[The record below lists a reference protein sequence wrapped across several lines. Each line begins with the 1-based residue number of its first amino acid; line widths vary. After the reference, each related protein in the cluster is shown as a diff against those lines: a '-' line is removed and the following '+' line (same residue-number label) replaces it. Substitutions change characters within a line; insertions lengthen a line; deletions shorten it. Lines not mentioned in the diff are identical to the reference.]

1 MQSTILTSLYQDI
14 HYYHDGKLA
23 DNKYR
28 RPWTRASA
36 DSTVM
41 NISVADI
48 WKKCLFTE
56 DFLEKKPVSN
66 IAFHT
71 PNEDVEII
79 PSSNPSSQI
88 STQDYML
95 MKLDKGEL
103 TDRHRLQV
111 DYVPV
116 ALKQEGLYIE
126 EELVFT
132 NNLTQSGKSLPSLQT
147 LLSRL
152 NVFQV
157 QDPLLNF
164 KGDSFMEEDILRECF
179 TFKMS
184 VTPQEKGMESSEDFC
199 KVCLKDEE
207 IPLFLVKFQFC
218 EATNSKVDMEI
229 LTCLALKSL
238 LQVTPE
244 ILEDENEYLRITNEK
259 FNMTIIPE
267 MIKSSE
273 HYSTQEVYSSQNKDL
288 SEFNNPISYNGEL
301 EVPLTPPCR
310 KENMCMNSLYVHL
323 KPEPVSP
330 INKSDFITES
340 TSNYLE
346 GLMWQSEKYQNA
358 MSSLFLIVPQNS
370 VAVCQKFSVIE
381 LRTKLSIHEN
391 SMTTGSLEEDEWI
404 NLRENLTVPCVL
416 EALSVNVNDE
426 GRLANTDVE
435 DYSKVTNFQLD
446 EWLDD
451 KSSFCDCNVKN
462 FSIPH
467 CIGTKDSCSPK
478 KNETFSSLSLTP
490 TSPQYSISIADNNVS
505 TENYIKQTKL
515 QNEIEKPVQIE
526 NHEVGKNNQIVSCKK
541 VSISANSRLRNK
553 KSVLPEQP
561 RKCKDDFDLLSNF
574 IMLRSKQVIS
584 QRKEGNDMDIQEEVF
599 DAEDEQPSNESHK
612 SPGVPGMTIP
622 MENQSKDNHTLAF
635 LKIKTSERQSQAYH
649 ILEAA
654 AAPVLKELIKLDM
667 QNWRFATLNSD
678 NSRFFLKQQEKV
690 ISDTLKQGSKDAKY
704 ILVFRHAAILH
715 LLVTVR
721 DLLLTCNLNT
731 ALEYLSKAK
740 DNYKDFQDYDLDI
753 IWKQLKIVEIVVQEQ
768 KVSPKMT
775 ELQHQIA
782 KWVQNNAND
791 QNKVVIVIRMDFD
804 EETEVLINT
813 INTVQGLKAIYLS
826 SKKRGMLLES
836 KHIIN
841 SLDIYSCIVIH
852 NQHIGPDFPWTNFSL
867 VIEYNY
873 NENSCWIDLCKKMN
887 ISYLIFQT
895 APPEAIETEEF
906 LPDNLGYDLLKLS
919 IPYVFLTSEGLLN
932 TPEILQL
939 LESKYNI
946 TLIERNCC
954 EALNYFGGTEHY
966 VVMTIDECTA
976 IVMQNMEELN
986 YENSSDNIV
995 LRLMALSLQYVSCW
1009 IILYSRERLNSKYS
1023 LTGKTLHHLAL
1034 IYAALISFAQKSEDF
1049 EVKMALTPGVEE
1061 TALLVRQIA
1070 DHILLA
1076 SKQHPQEWLNKSW
1089 LSVLPLE
1096 AEKCLLTFPCMNPLV
1111 AQVMLKKNSSLEW
1124 LLGASFA
1131 ELQELLPEV
1140 PEKVLKNFSD
1150 ITSLYN
1156 LKPLIRPGT
1165 QKESISLQGNIN
1177 SAICSCSQLPFPEAL
1192 FSRLQGHSSCTEYS
1206 ECFLEEWN
1214 KNCSQNGSCGCL
1226 KSTGEFNL
1234 VVPSISYEGDTCPF
1248 QENVGVERQLYLPF
1262 LKKVETETRINASH
1276 LTLNIGEP
1284 SHVNNETTM
1293 PHLHCNQD
1301 ISSYIENCPLNRMTV
1316 SKVDTGKQLDISE
1329 FLKKPIYHDAKN
1341 EHLGKIQPLVQQL
1354 NSFHDFKHSSHV
1366 ISSRKNVLFQE
1377 NSGSVLE
1384 IGRKASSSPALQS
1397 EERFWGNPPFIQA
1410 MDSSP
1415 YDSREGK
1422 AIASPDRFMNL
1433 GIQFTGD
1440 YTRGKGH
1447 NSLSGEQRQQDVS
1460 GLEFMQLPQ
1469 LKKRRLTF
1477 EKDPRRHDGQTRLKF
1492 F

>member
-1 MQSTILTSLYQDI
+1 MQLTIVMSLYQDTY
-14 HYYHDGKLA
+14 YYHDGKLA

-28 RPWTRASA
+28 RPWTRALA
-36 DSTVM
+36 DSTIT

-48 WKKCLFTE
+48 WKKCLCTE
-56 DFLEKKPVSN
+56 DFLEKKPVSE

-71 PNEDVEII
+71 PSEDVEII
-79 PSSNPSSQI
+79 PSSNPSSQS

-95 MKLDKGEL
+95 IKVDKGEL
-103 TDRHRLQV
+103 TDGHHLQL

-132 NNLTQSGKSLPSLQT
+132 NNWTQSANFLPSLQT

-157 QDPLLNF
+157 PDPLLNF
-164 KGDSFMEEDILRECF
+164 KGDSFMEKDILRECF
-179 TFKMS
+179 TFKRS
-184 VTPQEKGMESSEDFC
+184 VIPQEKGMELSEDFC
-199 KVCLKDEE
+199 KVSLKDEE

-218 EATNSKVDMEI
+218 EATNSKVDKES

-244 ILEDENEYLRITNEK
+244 ILEDENECLRITNEK

-267 MIKSSE
+267 MINSSK

-288 SEFNNPISYNGEL
+288 PKYNNPISYNGEL

-310 KENMCMNSLYVHL
+310 KENMHMNSLYVDL

-340 TSNYLE
+340 TSSYLE
-346 GLMWQSEKYQNA
+346 GVMWQSEKYQNP

-370 VAVCQKFSVIE
+370 VSVCQQFSVLE
-381 LRTKLSIHEN
+381 LKTKLSIHEN
-391 SMTTGSLEEDEWI
+391 SMTIGTLEENEWI
-404 NLRENLTVPCVL
+404 NFRENVTVPCVL
-416 EALSVNVNDE
+416 EALSINVNDE
-426 GRLANTDVE
+426 GRLANTDME
-435 DYSKVTNFQLD
+435 DFSKITNFQLD

-451 KSSFCDCNVKN
+451 KSSLCDSNMKI

-467 CIGTKDSCSPK
+467 CIGTKDSYSPK
-478 KNETFSSLSLTP
+478 KNGTFSSLPLTP
-490 TSPQYSISIADNNVS
+490 VSIADNNVS
-505 TENYIKQTKL
+505 TENYIKETML
-515 QNEIEKPVQIE
+515 QNELEKPVQIE
-526 NHEVGKNNQIVSCKK
+526 NLEVEENNQLSPCKK
-541 VSISANSRLRNK
+541 ASISANSRLRNNK
-553 KSVLPEQP
+553 KDLPEQP

-584 QRKEGNDMDIQEEVF
+584 QREEENNVDIQEKVF
-599 DAEDEQPSNESHK
+599 DAEDKQPSFESHK
-612 SPGVPGMTIP
+612 SPGVPGMTVP
-622 MENQSKDNHTLAF
+622 GENQSKDNHTLAF
-635 LKIKTSERQSQAYH
+635 LKIKASECQSQAYH

-654 AAPVLKELIKLDM
+654 ATPILKELIKLDL
-667 QNWRFATLNSD
+667 QNWKFATLDSD
-678 NSRFFLKQQEKV
+678 NARFFFKQQEKM

-704 ILVFRHAAILH
+704 FLVFRHAAILH

-721 DLLLTCNLNT
+721 DLLLTCNLTT

-740 DNYKDFQDYDLDI
+740 DSYKDFQDYDLDI
-753 IWKQLKIVEIVVQEQ
+753 IWKQLKIVEFVVQEH
-768 KVSPKMT
+768 KVSPRVT
-775 ELQHQIA
+775 ELQHQIS
-782 KWVQNNAND
+782 KWVQNNTND
-791 QNKVVIVIRMDFD
+791 LNKVVIVIRMDFD
-804 EETEVLINT
+804 EEIEVLINT
-813 INTVQGLKAIYLS
+813 INTVQGLKAIYLN
-826 SKKRGMLLES
+826 SKKRGMLFEN

-841 SLDIYSCIVIH
+841 SLDICSCIIIH

-906 LPDNLGYDLLKLS
+906 FPDNLGYDLLRLS

-954 EALNYFGGTEHY
+954 EALNYLGGTEHY

-995 LRLMALSLQYVSCW
+995 LRLMALSLQYASCW
-1009 IILYSRERLNSKYS
+1009 IILYSRERLNSIYS

-1049 EVKMALTPGVEE
+1049 EVKMVLTPGVEE

-1070 DHILLA
+1070 DHILVA

-1089 LSVLPLE
+1089 LSVLPSE

-1111 AQVMLKKNSSLEW
+1111 AQVMLKKSSLEW
-1124 LLGASFA
+1124 LLAASFA

-1150 ITSLYN
+1150 ITSLYMF
-1156 LKPLIRPGT
+1156 KPLTRPGT
-1165 QKESISLQGNIN
+1165 QKEITSLQGNTN
-1177 SAICSCSQLPFPEAL
+1177 SAICSSQLPFPEAL
-1192 FSRLQGHSSCTEYS
+1192 FSGLQGHSSFTEYP
-1206 ECFLEEWN
+1206 EYYLEEHN
-1214 KNCSQNGSCGCL
+1214 KNYSQNRSCGSL
-1226 KSTGEFNL
+1226 KSTGELNL
-1234 VVPSISYEGDTCPF
+1234 VVPSISYGDSCPF
-1248 QENVGVERQLYLPF
+1248 QENLRVERQPYPPF

-1276 LTLNIGEP
+1276 LTLNNIGGP
-1284 SHVNNETTM
+1284 SYVNNETTM
-1293 PHLHCNQD
+1293 PYLHCNQD
-1301 ISSYIENCPLNRMTV
+1301 TSSYIKNYPLNRMTV
-1316 SKVDTGKQLDISE
+1316 SKLDTGKQLDISE

-1341 EHLGKIQPLVQQL
+1341 EHLGKIQPFAQQR
-1354 NSFHDFKHSSHV
+1354 NSFHDFKHSSRV
-1366 ISSRKNVLFQE
+1366 ISSRKDVLFQE
-1377 NSGSVLE
+1377 SSASVLE
-1384 IGRKASSSPALQS
+1384 IGRKASSSPALKA
-1397 EERFWGNPPFIQA
+1397 EERFWDNPPFIQA
-1410 MDSSP
+1410 VDSSP
-1415 YDSREGK
+1415 YDSHVGK
-1422 AIASPDRFMNL
+1422 AISSPDRFMNL
-1433 GIQFTGD
+1433 GIQFTGE
-1440 YTRGKGH
+1440 YTRGKEVQGR
-1447 NSLSGEQRQQDVS
+1447 NSLSSEQRQQDVS

-1477 EKDPRRHDGQTRLKF
+1477 EKDPRRNDGQTRLKF

>member
-1 MQSTILTSLYQDI
+1 MRNTMFSPVKFHAIDYSYEKQAKERITFQLLSIRFPFSLYQDI

-48 WKKCLFTE
+48 WKKSLVTE

-79 PSSNPSSQI
+79 PSSNPSSQF
-88 STQDYML
+88 STQDYMF

-103 TDRHRLQV
+103 TDRYCLQL

-132 NNLTQSGKSLPSLQT
+132 NNLTQSAKCLPSLQT

-164 KGDSFMEEDILRECF
+164 KGDSFVEEDILRECF

-184 VTPQEKGMESSEDFC
+184 VTPQEKGMELNEEFC
-199 KVCLKDEE
+199 KVSLKDEE

-229 LTCLALKSL
+229 FTSLALKSL

-244 ILEDENEYLRITNEK
+244 ILEDENECLRITNEK
-259 FNMTIIPE
+259 LNMTIIPE
-267 MIKSSE
+267 MIKSSK

-288 SEFNNPISYNGEL
+288 PEFNNPISYNGEL

-310 KENMCMNSLYVHL
+310 KENRYMNSLYAHL

-370 VAVCQKFSVIE
+370 VAVCQQFSITE
-381 LRTKLSIHEN
+381 LKTKLSIHEN
-391 SMTTGSLEEDEWI
+391 SMMTGTLEDEWI
-404 NLRENLTVPCVL
+404 NLREKLTVPCVL
-416 EALSVNVNDE
+416 EALSINVNDE
-426 GRLANTDVE
+426 GRLANTDIEVF
-435 DYSKVTNFQLD
+435 SKITNFQLD
-446 EWLDD
+446 KWLDD
-451 KSSFCDCNVKN
+451 KSSFCDSNMKI

-467 CIGTKDSCSPK
+467 CIATKDSCSPK

-526 NHEVGKNNQIVSCKK
+526 NHEVGKNNQLVSCKK
-541 VSISANSRLRNK
+541 VSVSENSRLRNK

-584 QRKEGNDMDIQEEVF
+584 QRKEGNSVDNQEEVF
-599 DAEDEQPSNESHK
+599 DAENEQPSIESHK
-612 SPGVPGMTIP
+612 SPRVPGMTAP
-622 MENQSKDNHTLAF
+622 MENQSKDNNTLAF
-635 LKIKTSERQSQAYH
+635 LKIKTSECQSQAYR

-654 AAPVLKELIKLDM
+654 AVPVLKDLIKLDM

-678 NSRFFLKQQEKV
+678 NTRFFLKQQEKV
-690 ISDTLKQGSKDAKY
+690 ISDTLKQGSKDAKF

-721 DLLLTCNLNT
+721 DLLLNCNLKT

-753 IWKQLKIVEIVVQEQ
+753 IWKQLKIVEFVVQEH
-768 KVSPKMT
+768 KVSPKVT
-775 ELQHQIA
+775 ELQHQIS

-791 QNKVVIVIRMDFD
+791 QNKLCILVVDFL
-804 EETEVLINT
+804 TST
-813 INTVQGLKAIYLS
+813 
-826 SKKRGMLLES
+826 
-836 KHIIN
+836 
-841 SLDIYSCIVIH
+841 
-852 NQHIGPDFPWTNFSL
+852 
-867 VIEYNY
+867 
-873 NENSCWIDLCKKMN
+873 
-887 ISYLIFQT
+887 ISYLDIFLAKQYPISRDFNFPGLHLFPST
-895 APPEAIETEEF
+895 VCFSTSAKES
-906 LPDNLGYDLLKLS
+906 LPDNLGYDLLRLS

-995 LRLMALSLQYVSCW
+995 LRLVALSLQYAACW

-1023 LTGKTLHHLAL
+1023 LSAKILHHLAL

-1111 AQVMLKKNSSLEW
+1111 AQVMLKKSSSLEW

-1150 ITSLYN
+1150 ITSLYI
-1156 LKPLIRPGT
+1156 LKPLTRPGT
-1165 QKESISLQGNIN
+1165 QKETMSLQGNIN

-1206 ECFLEEWN
+1206 ECFLEEQN

-1226 KSTGEFNL
+1226 KSAGEFNL
-1234 VVPSISYEGDTCPF
+1234 VVPSITYEGDTCPF
-1248 QENVGVERQLYLPF
+1248 QENVRVERQLYLPF
-1262 LKKVETETRINASH
+1262 LKNVETETRINASY
-1276 LTLNIGEP
+1276 LTFNIGGP

-1293 PHLHCNQD
+1293 PYLHCNQD
-1301 ISSYIENCPLNRMTV
+1301 TSSYIENYPLNRMTV
-1316 SKVDTGKQLDISE
+1316 SKVDTGKQRDISE
-1329 FLKKPIYHDAKN
+1329 FLKKPVYPDAKN
-1341 EHLGKIQPLVQQL
+1341 ERKIQPLAQQL

-1366 ISSRKNVLFQE
+1366 VSSRKNVLFQE
-1377 NSGSVLE
+1377 NSGRVLE

-1415 YDSREGK
+1415 YNSHVGK

-1440 YTRGKGH
+1440 HTRGKGQ

-1460 GLEFMQLPQ
+1460 ALEFVHLPQ

-1477 EKDPRRHDGQTRLKF
+1477 EKDPRRPDGQTRLKF